1 MLWKRKKENDIM
13 NKENIN
19 SIKLKK
25 RFDDK
30 YEGFF
35 KYVGQNWKK
44 ILIIIFCS
52 IFYSFGQV
60 HFMIKAG
67 SVLDG
72 VEAISV
78 SMAYI
83 LTVLKPYL
91 TILYLALN
99 IPLIIFY
106 WKKVKR
112 HFIITTLIFL
122 FFNALFGFVF
132 GIQPVEKF
140 ISEKVIVIM
149 QDGWMSASGSDI
161 GTTKYVA
168 AGWPVFIYVILAVAC
183 CSPAAAIVWKLGSS
197 TGGTDLIAYDI
208 SDKYKKPVGSF
219 LMLTGTLMA
228 TLGILFLYLS
238 KQFMPTNISENI
250 NGFNN
255 ILGCQTFGTY
265 LYILLNG
272 FVINSIYPKYQK
284 VRLKIDTRNL
294 EEVTNFFKSINFWH
308 PYKIVKSISGYNNN
322 TIYSIESIVL
332 LLESDDIAKKIK
344 DYVPDAWISVAP
356 ISKIYGRFD
365 YSRID

>member
-1 MLWKRKKENDIM
+1 
-13 NKENIN
+13 
-19 SIKLKK
+19 
-25 RFDDK
+25 
-30 YEGFF
+30 
-35 KYVGQNWKK
+35 
-44 ILIIIFCS
+44 
-52 IFYSFGQV
+52 
-60 HFMIKAG
+60 
-67 SVLDG
+67 
-72 VEAISV
+72 
-78 SMAYI
+78 MAYI
-83 LTVLKPYL
+83 LNVLKPYL
-91 TILYLALN
+91 TILYLA
-99 IPLIIFY
+99 
-106 WKKVKR
+106 KVKR

-183 CSPAAAIVWKLGSS
+183 CSPAAAIAWKLGSS
-197 TGGTDLIAYDI
+197 TGGTDLIAYYI
-208 SDKYKKPVGSF
+208 SYKYKKPVGSF